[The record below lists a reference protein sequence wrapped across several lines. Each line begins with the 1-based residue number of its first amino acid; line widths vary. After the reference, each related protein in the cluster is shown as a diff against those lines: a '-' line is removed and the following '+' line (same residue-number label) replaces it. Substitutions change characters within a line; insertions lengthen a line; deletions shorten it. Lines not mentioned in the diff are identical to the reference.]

1 MRTTTRLGMT
11 NIINSRACSSKIKIF
26 ESTKDEKF
34 EISISAPKDEKLER
48 WLTRP
53 AKIDGERSQESVQ
66 CMRIVLRELRF
77 NCTPT

>member
-11 NIINSRACSSKIKIF
+11 NITNSRICSSKKKIF

-53 AKIDGERSQESVQ
+53 AKKRW
-66 CMRIVLRELRF
+66 REISRECAMHE
-77 NCTPT
+77 NSSPRTPF